1 MQELLGSISRLD
13 PGATLGLRVIA
24 CFDELILGNVNT
36 RALLAAA
43 AALAGCPAGVVRS
56 GGGEPTVVSP
66 RGEILPPPPD
76 GCPAPDPELGHTVW
90 LQRAGTAGPNDG
102 LILER
107 LSIALCARHGVARE
121 QGRRGLG
128 LLLDASVPL
137 TERTATADALGL
149 RGGDHYRVVLA
160 PLFAVWDRHPA
171 GPEDVISTRF
181 GPLHAVLTPER
192 YEPFQANPCGIGSAH
207 QIAGLPRS
215 LRSALTALR
224 LSEPGSPPVCA
235 DAYGGLLDAIPA
247 EEDDAPHADVAAVAR
262 IAGRPWGLDTVAA
275 LVEFQTVRETARAL
289 GVHHSTLQHRLT
301 AIIDELGFAATE
313 GLGRAR
319 LATAY
324 LTHRVR
330 TSRVMEAPPPEHQRR
345 A

>member
-1 MQELLGSISRLD
+1 
-13 PGATLGLRVIA
+13 
-24 CFDELILGNVNT
+24 
-36 RALLAAA
+36 
-43 AALAGCPAGVVRS
+43 
-56 GGGEPTVVSP
+56 P
-66 RGEILPPPPD
+66 RGEILPAPPG
-76 GCPAPDPELGHTVW
+76 GCPAPVPELGYAVW
-90 LQRAGTAGPNDG
+90 LQRSGIAGPNDG

-107 LSIALCARHGVARE
+107 LSIALCARHGGARE

-128 LLLDASVPL
+128 LLLDASAPL
-137 TERTATADALGL
+137 AERSATADALGL
-149 RGGDHYRVVLA
+149 RSGDTYRVVLA

-181 GPLHAVLTPER
+181 GPLHAVLTAEH
-192 YEPFQANPCGIGSAH
+192 YEPFHANPCGIGSAH
-207 QIAGLPRS
+207 QVAGLPRS

-224 LSEPGSPPVCA
+224 LSEPGSPPVSA

-247 EEDDAPHADVAAVAR
+247 DEDDAPHADAAAVAR
-262 IAGRPWGLDTVAA
+262 IAERSWGLETVAA

-301 AIIDELGFAATE
+301 AITDELGFTATE

-345 A
+345 V